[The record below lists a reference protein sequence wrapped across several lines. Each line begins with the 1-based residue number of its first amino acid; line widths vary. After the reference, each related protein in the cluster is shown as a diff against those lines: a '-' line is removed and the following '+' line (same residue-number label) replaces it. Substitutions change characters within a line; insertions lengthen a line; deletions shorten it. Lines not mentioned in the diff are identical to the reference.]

1 MSSLHSESSISSD
14 TEVLNPILSN
24 NEQSNN
30 QSTKRTLCILG
41 STGSIGKSTLE
52 VVRLHPGKFTI
63 VSLSAHS
70 NVPLMLEQCIEFLP
84 EQVVMVS
91 SEHASLLKQRLH
103 DVNLTSIQVFSGE
116 KSLVDLAHSTT
127 TDTVMAAIVGSCGLM
142 PTLAAVKAGKRV
154 LLANKEA
161 LVTSGAIFI
170 EAVRQSGA
178 QLLPIDSEHNAIFQ
192 CLPLNAQEN
201 PGVCQLEES
210 GVSKVLLT
218 GSGGPF
224 RCLPFEKLDDVT
236 PDQACAHPNWDMG
249 RKISVDS
256 ATMMNKG
263 LEFIEAKWLFNLK
276 PEDIQIVLHPQSTI
290 HSMVQY
296 KDGSV
301 IAQMGNPDMKT
312 PIAHALAF
320 PERIES
326 GVEPLDFFTTA
337 AFEFEQVDFKKY
349 PNLKLAIE
357 ACKQG
362 QAACTALNAA
372 NEIAVEAFLQEKIKF
387 TEIFKLNETSVNKFV
402 SEEVTCID
410 DVVRLDECVRDFTRS
425 LLSSYNNRS
434 TEEQ

>member
-1 MSSLHSESSISSD
+1 MRN
-14 TEVLNPILSN
+14 V
-24 NEQSNN
+24 
-30 QSTKRTLCILG
+30 CILG
-41 STGSIGKSTLE
+41 STGSIGCSTLD
-52 VVRLHPGKFTI
+52 VIRLHPDKFKV

-70 NVPLMLEQCIEFLP
+70 SVELIFKQCLEFTP
-84 EQVVMVS
+84 KQVVVVS
-91 SEHASLLKQRLH
+91 KEHALQLTQKLAAADISDI
-103 DVNLTSIQVFSGE
+103 DVLFGTEALSSIASAA
-116 KSLVDLAHSTT
+116 D
-127 TDTVMAAIVGSCGLM
+127 TDTVMAAIVGASGLI
-142 PTLAAVKAGKRV
+142 PTYSAVKAGKRV

-170 EAVRQSGA
+170 EAVKKYGA

-192 CLPLNAQEN
+192 CLP
-201 PGVCQLEES
+201 ES
-210 GVSKVLLT
+210 QQNQVGECELIDHGISKVLLT

-224 RCLPFEKLDDVT
+224 RTWHKEKLETVT
-236 PDQACAHPNWDMG
+236 PEQACAHPNWSMG

-276 PEDIQIVLHPQSTI
+276 EEDIKVVLHPQSTI

-301 IAQMGNPDMKT
+301 IAQLGNPDMKT

-320 PERIES
+320 PQRITS
-326 GVEPLDFFTTA
+326 GVEPLDFFNTP
-337 AFEFEQVDFKKY
+337 AFEFEAPDFDKY

-372 NEIAVEAFLQEKIKF
+372 NEVAVEAFLNEEIKF
-387 TEIFKLNETSVNKFV
+387 TDIYKINETSVKKFV
-402 SEEVTCID
+402 LEKVTSIEEVIALDTR
-410 DVVRLDECVRDFTRS
+410 VRLYAKQYLV
-425 LLSSYNNRS
+425 NNAEGS
-434 TEEQ
+434 ADMLEPAQQ